1 MKYIEGCISRQ
12 RALEYVPQRDE
23 LVDELQAVADPPS
36 VPEPSSYAL
45 LRVGMLGLAG
55 VSAPKRLAAQ
65 KA

>member
-1 MKYIEGCISRQ
+1 MFLRATNDYLDIPAMK
-12 RALEYVPQRDE
+12 ANV

-45 LRVGMLGLAG
+45 LLVGMLGLAG

>member
-1 MKYIEGCISRQ
+1 MFLSATNHYLDIPAMK
-12 RALEYVPQRDE
+12 ANV

-45 LRVGMLGLAG
+45 LLVGMLGLAG

>member
-1 MKYIEGCISRQ
+1 MFLRATNHYLDIPAMK
-12 RALEYVPQRDE
+12 ANV

-36 VPEPSSYAL
+36 VPELSSYAL
-45 LRVGMLGLAG
+45 FLVGMLGLAG